1 MIKNVLASLLSY
13 GTNVVIAF
21 FLSPYILRRLGD
33 SQYGVW
39 ALFGEMLTYYGLLDF
54 GVRGALSYYAGKALA
69 AHQNDNLKRYLST
82 AFVGLSIIAVFAFAL
97 TTGLLFAFRDRLG
110 DATISPQD
118 VFSSASFFL
127 FIFCLGL
134 PLEVFTAVLTGNVR
148 LYLVNTSEITAR
160 VISTALMFAALAWKP
175 SLISLAA
182 TQLVGKS
189 IYWGS
194 YLLLLAEACFG
205 CDDFTQTRN
214 LELIQGIGWL
224 RRSDSVYPLVHAADN
239 AQGHHSDHVVLGR
252 RLCPVLRVRPDT
264 GAEPYFRLS
273 GGDTA
278 AST

>member
-69 AHQNDNLKRYLST
+69 AHQNDILKRYLST
-82 AFVGLSIIAVFAFAL
+82 AFIGLSIIAVSAFAL

-110 DATISPQD
+110 DATISSQD

-148 LYLVNTSEITAR
+148 LYLVNASEITAR

-189 IYWGS
+189 IYWSLIYYFSRKHVSDATISPNSQPGAH
-194 YLLLLAEACFG
+194 LRNWLATA
-205 CDDFTQTRN
+205 
-214 LELIQGIGWL
+214 
-224 RRSDSVYPLVHAADN
+224 
-239 AQGHHSDHVVLGR
+239 
-252 RLCPVLRVRPDT
+252 VRPC
-264 GAEPYFRLS
+264 LS
-273 GGDTA
+273 TCPCF
-278 AST
+278 